1 MLAHMLTVIVFTL
14 LGGLG
19 YTVLFGLLENFSAK
33 RAAGKHTV
41 GQFQQALPLV
51 IAVSLLLI
59 AMRVINKAANAQGM
73 QEYWLLINLQ
83 LLIMMYTDLMIDSF
97 FAFLILKIVD
107 GITFAATGAMTAVV
121 WLVFII
127 VGLALFYESHYA
139 RGWSPDNPWLFALPP
154 LVIDAGFWLVIR
166 LAYHTQWYLVIINF
180 VSFTIAMLV
189 IFFNGR
195 SQRSSEQV
203 MARLTHE
210 TQFDALSGVR
220 NWAMFQNDLTK
231 AYAKA
236 TTDKPL
242 GVMTFDLDHFKSIND
257 EHGHLAGNAALKAAA
272 QGLDAMLQ
280 NADPHYHVYRTGGEE
295 FAVILPNTT
304 CTQAKQIGLNALACI
319 RGLQVATQ
327 AGTLNLTASF
337 GMTLAQV
344 DDRDATMTFR
354 RADQALY
361 LAKNAGRD
369 RLAIDK
375 NILPA

>member
-1 MLAHMLTVIVFTL
+1 
-14 LGGLG
+14 
-19 YTVLFGLLENFSAK
+19 
-33 RAAGKHTV
+33 
-41 GQFQQALPLV
+41 
-51 IAVSLLLI
+51 
-59 AMRVINKAANAQGM
+59 
-73 QEYWLLINLQ
+73 
-83 LLIMMYTDLMIDSF
+83 
-97 FAFLILKIVD
+97 
-107 GITFAATGAMTAVV
+107 MTAVV

-257 EHGHLAGNAALKAAA
+257 EHGHLA
-272 QGLDAMLQ
+272 AM
-280 NADPHYHVYRTGGEE
+280 PR
-295 FAVILPNTT
+295 
-304 CTQAKQIGLNALACI
+304 
-319 RGLQVATQ
+319 
-327 AGTLNLTASF
+327 
-337 GMTLAQV
+337 
-344 DDRDATMTFR
+344 
-354 RADQALY
+354 
-361 LAKNAGRD
+361 
-369 RLAIDK
+369 
-375 NILPA
+375 